1 VKTPR
6 AKVTQD
12 MVFTRVTTS
21 TPWRNGLMTRLEPV
35 RFAGRTAVLTGAAS
49 GIGEQLAYG
58 LAARGSNLVLVDV
71 DEARLKLVA
80 GGSAPRTPV
89 SPCRRSSQISRTGP
103 LSRMS
108 PRRCSPSTRRSAC

>member
-35 RFAGRTAVLTGAAS
+35 RFAGRTAVLTGADKAAEQMLRAVRSVTRAS
-49 GIGEQLAYG
+49 C
-58 LAARGSNLVLVDV
+58 
-71 DEARLKLVA
+71 
-80 GGSAPRTPV
+80 AP
-89 SPCRRSSQISRTGP
+89 
-103 LSRMS
+103 
-108 PRRCSPSTRRSAC
+108 